1 MELGGNNGGRGG
13 REAESA
19 GKKVGQAR
27 ERDGVGARQ
36 GEEGRGRSRRE
47 EMAARRRRAASA
59 APSAAELCSAHR
71 RAPHERGKGNGEAKS
86 NLAIATAME
95 RLSGAGSRRHG
106 DAWHRRLC
114 TPSRWQEQESTVTVF
129 KHF

>member
-47 EMAARRRRAASA
+47 EMLARRRRAASA
-59 APSAAELCSAHR
+59 APAAAELCSAHR

-86 NLAIATAME
+86 DLAIATATTG
-95 RLSGAGSRRHG
+95 LSGG
-106 DAWHRRLC
+106 
-114 TPSRWQEQESTVTVF
+114 VTVGTATRGIAGPVRRRRG
-129 KHF
+129 KTVEAQ